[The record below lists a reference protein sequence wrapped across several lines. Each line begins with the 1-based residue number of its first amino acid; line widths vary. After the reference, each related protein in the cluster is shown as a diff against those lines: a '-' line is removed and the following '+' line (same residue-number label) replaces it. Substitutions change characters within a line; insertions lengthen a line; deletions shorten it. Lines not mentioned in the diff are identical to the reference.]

1 MGGIFPSTISVE
13 SILAWQD
20 VCAAEY
26 RIEEDYLCIRIYD
39 RIEKKSYLYMPL
51 GMYSGESFQR
61 LIDKLYGESRKDG
74 EELLFRDVREE
85 EIFWYRGLSGYRV
98 RISSNEAYSDYI
110 YRREDL

>member
-1 MGGIFPSTISVE
+1 MFTNSVKKEYEKRASRMGGIFPSTISVE

-51 GMYSGESFQR
+51 GMYSGESFQ
-61 LIDKLYGESRKDG
+61 STT
-74 EELLFRDVREE
+74 
-85 EIFWYRGLSGYRV
+85 
-98 RISSNEAYSDYI
+98 NA
-110 YRREDL
+110 